1 MKKTKHRE
9 LKIRL
14 QTEPKFIR
22 FTPLQHTYLDEVRKR
37 QVKEWN
43 DALESVYMD
52 LGIVEKILEA
62 PPGTYRLRKDDLS
75 GLDFVP
81 PPLTDEEKTPH

>member
-1 MKKTKHRE
+1 MKKTKHRV
-9 LKIRL
+9 LKIRT
-14 QTEPKFIR
+14 QTKPEFIR
-22 FTPLQHTYLDEVRKR
+22 FTPLQHTYLNEVRTR

-43 DALESVYMD
+43 AALESVYMD
-52 LGIVEKILEA
+52 MGMVEKILEA

-81 PPLTDEEKTPH
+81 PPREIS